1 MIIELN
7 ERISFKII
15 VLRKPKV
22 ASKRGRKKNKRISY
36 KLMIGGVQIKLF
48 GNHTFPSVEY
58 IKGKKYYNRLIPIIL
73 LSLRIISRR
82 KLILIVFSYSKRR

>member
-1 MIIELN
+1 LIIELN

-22 ASKRGRKKNKRISY
+22 ASKRGRKKNKNKRISY

-48 GNHTFPSVEY
+48 GNHTFLSVEY

-82 KLILIVFSYSKRR
+82 KLILIVFSY